1 MDDLPILS
9 LARMVRESAR
19 GIALRDEGRAVG
31 VAFKSDGSIFA
42 SDCIVRFDI
51 ADSEDPA
58 RRLADA
64 FAALGARSIWF
75 YGGDHAARRAASDLN
90 LAFAPTGAA
99 FVHYAESKI
108 DRRDVV
114 LRPPSA
120 LDRISINEIA
130 KEYGRGFATPEVLLA
145 QRGDEVVG
153 VVMSEP
159 LDGHWTEVRGFVY
172 PAQRGRGH
180 GAATRVRRNRDTR
193 GSRSQ
198 RARACGISVSGLLL
212 PSQTQLARERSGYS
226 DLSEGAYC
234 ATPPPN
240 DQFSPGISTSVIN
253 TSSARTLAFRQSCV
267 AMRW

>member
-9 LARMVRESAR
+9 LARMVRSSAR
-19 GIALRDEGRAVG
+19 GIALRDDGRAVG
-31 VAFKSDGSIFA
+31 IAFKSDGELFP

-51 ADSEDPA
+51 AETEDPA

-75 YGGDHAARRAASDLN
+75 YGSDRAARRAASDLN

-99 FVHYAESKI
+99 FIHSAESSI

-120 LDRISINEIA
+120 LDRISITEITA
-130 KEYGRGFATPEVLLA
+130 EYGRIFATPEVLLA

-159 LDGHWTEVRGFVY
+159 LDGHWTEIRAFVY

-180 GAATRVRRNRDTR
+180 GSAILAKRADQLEAGGRLVCAATETPEGRD
-193 GSRSQ
+193 RSALE
-198 RARACGISVSGLLL
+198 RAGFRLADYYFQAKR
-212 PSQTQLARERSGYS
+212 PARENGR
-226 DLSEGAYC
+226 
-234 ATPPPN
+234 
-240 DQFSPGISTSVIN
+240 
-253 TSSARTLAFRQSCV
+253 
-267 AMRW
+267 

>member
-19 GIALRDEGRAVG
+19 GIALRDDGRAVG
-31 VAFKSDGSIFA
+31 VAFKSDGSIFG

-99 FVHYAESKI
+99 FIHHAESKI

-114 LRPPSA
+114 LRPSSA

-145 QRGDEVVG
+145 QRGGEVVG

-159 LDGHWTEVRGFVY
+159 LDGHWTEVRAFVY

-180 GAATRVRRNRDTR
+180 GAAILAKRADQLEAGGRLVCAATETPEGRDRSALERAGFRLADYYFQAKRSSRENGPATRV
-193 GSRSQ
+193 
-198 RARACGISVSGLLL
+198 
-212 PSQTQLARERSGYS
+212 
-226 DLSEGAYC
+226 
-234 ATPPPN
+234 
-240 DQFSPGISTSVIN
+240 
-253 TSSARTLAFRQSCV
+253 
-267 AMRW
+267 